1 MFLRQGSRALGPW
14 QDLRLRLFF
23 LYLSRTPLRY
33 SGGAGAREETMEDF
47 RDSVNATEMVLTP
60 IFRRLRQTS
69 ACKVEFS
76 WSLRHSSSLS
86 GVVLVV
92 V

>member
-1 MFLRQGSRALGPW
+1 MFLRRGSRALGLS
-14 QDLRLRLFF
+14 QDLCLAFSSCTCRGHRLDTR
-23 LYLSRTPLRY
+23 
-33 SGGAGAREETMEDF
+33 GAGARGETMEDF

-76 WSLRHSSSLS
+76 RSLRHSSHLS